1 VPTIVIAPS
10 LARWLTA
17 SPGVGVGEKS
27 IAVSGSTVREALD
40 DLFMEHPTLRGYVT
54 DERGA
59 LRHHVVAFVN
69 GVAVTDKATLSEPLS
84 PDGELYLF
92 QALSGG

>member
-1 VPTIVIAPS
+1 MPTVVVAPA
-10 LARWLTA
+10 LTRWLTPTPT
-17 SPGVGVGEKS
+17 SQVGTK
-27 IAVSGSTVREALD
+27 AVVVAGRTVREVLD
-40 DLFMEHPTLRGYVT
+40 GLFAEYPNLRGYVT

-69 GVAVTDKATLSEPLS
+69 GVAVQDKAGLSEPVE
-84 PDGELYLF
+84 PNGEVYLF